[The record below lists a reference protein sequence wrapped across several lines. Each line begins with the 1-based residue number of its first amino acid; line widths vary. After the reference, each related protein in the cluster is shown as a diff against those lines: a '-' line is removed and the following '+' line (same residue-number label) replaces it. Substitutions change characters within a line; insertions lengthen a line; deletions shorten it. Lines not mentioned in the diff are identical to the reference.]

1 MTSLVKYK
9 LTSKRRPSATPEPD
23 ALQEAFDLLP
33 KTKAPGKL
41 VVYKPLNLKQAP
53 AWPDV
58 APYRHTLLKILDV
71 TGGLNVTQV
80 AGVNAMRKYVADEGI
95 AVGDS
100 EPSEAIYR
108 LRAMLSQIAYQKY
121 RGRSIPRKWHQKFWL
136 MKRMMKRMM
145 KRKDTSEDEEEHVL
159 VQQVHND
166 DAWINW
172 QPIEGNAR
180 SSHP

>member
-1 MTSLVKYK
+1 MGFSAPPFQIHVWFNHDRFFSQDQHSRAFFQPMTSKKY
-9 LTSKRRPSATPEPD
+9 RPSATPEPD

-41 VVYKPLNLKQAP
+41 VVYKHLNFKQAP
-53 AWPDV
+53 VWPDV

-80 AGVNAMRKYVADEGI
+80 AGAIAMMKYVEDEGI

-108 LRAMLSQIAYQKY
+108 IRAMLSQIAYQKY

-136 MKRMMKRMM
+136 IYEKLMV
-145 KRKDTSEDEEEHVL
+145 TAE
-159 VQQVHND
+159 QVPP
-166 DAWINW
+166 AIL
-172 QPIEGNAR
+172 PMAFY
-180 SSHP
+180 